1 MSDVDTKWLE
11 ENDILDRYVLGR
23 LTAEEKA
30 RLEALMLADPERRR
44 EVEMTAMV
52 AGAVRQRGRADLKA
66 RLRDQI
72 QASGTTASVMSF
84 SPGGRNSGRWLTAS
98 WIMKAAA
105 IVTIAAGA
113 SYLAYRLF
121 FHVPDVEPVVEKEIP
136 SPALENGKPLPPAKE
151 EKMMAFREDSA
162 KAPLAKKSTGKGA
175 TTTRPLTLSAPTEN
189 AKTKG
194 AQKFKAE
201 SILLPKMNEL
211 KLVVV
216 AEDKTESESRLL
228 FRNPVDLTAVDIK
241 EASLEKDGRLEWF
254 YVHYEDRMLSVYLD
268 HSKGPVY
275 FKTPRLEIGASQLV
289 LHTNGH
295 AYSIDLT
302 PKERFHKAVLR
313 P

>member
-23 LTAEEKA
+23 LTGEEKA

-52 AGAVRQRGRADLKA
+52 AGAIRQRGRADLKG

-72 QASGTTASVMSF
+72 HASDATASVMSF
-84 SPGGRNSGRWLTAS
+84 SPGGRSSGRLMTAS

-105 IVTIAAGA
+105 VIAIAAGA
-113 SYLAYRLF
+113 SYLVYRLF
-121 FHVPDVEPVVEKEIP
+121 FHVPDVEPVVEKKIP
-136 SPALENGKPLPPAKE
+136 SPALEKDKPLPPAKE
-151 EKMMAFREDSA
+151 ERMMTFREDSA
-162 KAPLAKKSTGKGA
+162 KAPLAKKSPGKSA
-175 TTTRPLTLSAPTEN
+175 TTTRPLTLSSPTEN

-201 SILLPKMNEL
+201 SILLPKMNDM

-228 FRNPVDLTAVDIK
+228 FKNPVDLTAVDIK

-275 FKTPRLEIGASQLV
+275 FKMPRLEIGASSLV

-295 AYSIDLT
+295 VYSIDLS